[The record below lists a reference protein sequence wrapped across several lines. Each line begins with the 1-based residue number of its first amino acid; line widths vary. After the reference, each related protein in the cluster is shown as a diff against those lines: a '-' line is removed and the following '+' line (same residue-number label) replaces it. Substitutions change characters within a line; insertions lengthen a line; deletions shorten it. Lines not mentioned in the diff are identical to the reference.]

1 MPRLALNL
9 FQKLSLGA
17 EMKFRV
23 IPTILTDGTTVVK
36 GTEFNNWRT
45 VGSAEATARLFAARD
60 VDEIVFLDVEARRK
74 GKSIDL
80 ELVSKFSSLLRVPFA
95 VGGGINSLEVASN
108 CLRNG
113 AEKVILGTSA
123 YENPELISKLSST
136 FGSQAVVVSIDIP
149 NLGPKM
155 IAINSGKVLVEVKAL
170 DFAMKVQDLGAGEI
184 ILQSIDR
191 DGLQGGYDLSLIQ
204 EFSEKLTIPIIAS
217 SGAEN
222 IEDFAKAYYAGAS
235 GGAAGA
241 LFQFTEVTPMRVRK
255 ELDLMGI
262 PVRKS

>member
-1 MPRLALNL
+1 
-9 FQKLSLGA
+9 
-17 EMKFRV
+17 MKFRV

-36 GTEFNNWRT
+36 GSEFNNWRT

-60 VDEIVFLDVEARRK
+60 VDEIVFLDVEARKK

-80 ELVSKFSSLLRVPFA
+80 DLVSKFSSLLRVPFA

-113 AEKVILGTSA
+113 AEKVVLGTSA
-123 YENPELISKLSST
+123 YEKPELISQLAST
-136 FGSQAVVVSIDIP
+136 FGSQAVVVSVDIP
-149 NLGPKM
+149 NSNPKTL
-155 IAINSGKVLVEVKAL
+155 AINSGSVVINMNAL
-170 DFAMKVQDLGAGEI
+170 DFAINVQNLGAGEI
-184 ILQSIDR
+184 ILQNIDR
-191 DGLQGGYDLSLIQ
+191 DGLQKGYDLSSIE

-217 SGAEN
+217 SGAGSTA
-222 IEDFAKAYYAGAS
+222 DFAKAYHAGAS
-235 GGAAGA
+235 GAAAGA

-255 ELDLMGI
+255 ELDSMGI

>member
-1 MPRLALNL
+1 
-9 FQKLSLGA
+9 
-17 EMKFRV
+17 MKFRV

-36 GTEFNNWRT
+36 GSEFNNWRT

-60 VDEIVFLDVEARRK
+60 VDEIVFLDVEARKK

-80 ELVSKFSSLLRVPFA
+80 DLVSKFSSLLRVPFA

-123 YENPELISKLSST
+123 YEKPELISQLAST
-136 FGSQAVVVSIDIP
+136 FGSQAVVVSVDIP
-149 NLGPKM
+149 NSNPKTL
-155 IAINSGKVLVEVKAL
+155 AINSGNVVINMNAL
-170 DFAMKVQDLGAGEI
+170 DFAINVQNLGAGEI
-184 ILQSIDR
+184 ILQNIDR
-191 DGLQGGYDLSLIQ
+191 DGLQKGYDLSSIK

-217 SGAEN
+217 SGAGSTA
-222 IEDFAKAYYAGAS
+222 DFAKAYYAGAS
-235 GGAAGA
+235 GAAAGA

-255 ELDLMGI
+255 ELDSMGI
-262 PVRKS
+262 PVRKN

>member
-1 MPRLALNL
+1 
-9 FQKLSLGA
+9 
-17 EMKFRV
+17 MKFRV

-36 GTEFNNWRT
+36 GSEFNNWRT

-60 VDEIVFLDVEARRK
+60 VDEIIFLDVEASKK

-80 ELVSKFSSLLRVPFA
+80 DLISKFSSLLRIPFA

-123 YENPELISKLSST
+123 YKKPELISQLASI
-136 FGSQAVVVSIDIP
+136 FGSQAVVVSVDIP
-149 NLGPKM
+149 NSDPETL
-155 IAINSGKVLVEVKAL
+155 AINSGKEIVKMNAL
-170 DFAMKVQDLGAGEI
+170 DFAVKVQDHGAGEI

-191 DGLQGGYDLSLIQ
+191 DGLQNGYDLTLIK
-204 EFSEKLTIPIIAS
+204 EFSDKLTIPIIAS
-217 SGAEN
+217 SGAAGPA
-222 IEDFAKAYYAGAS
+222 DFAKAYYAGAS
-235 GGAAGA
+235 GAAAGA

-255 ELDLMGI
+255 ELDSMGI